1 MVLGLG
7 FGVGVALTCTAFS
20 RERRKSESV
29 SLKEMRPPAA
39 GSPFLRG
46 GISRCICLIHL
57 LACI

>member
-1 MVLGLG
+1 MG